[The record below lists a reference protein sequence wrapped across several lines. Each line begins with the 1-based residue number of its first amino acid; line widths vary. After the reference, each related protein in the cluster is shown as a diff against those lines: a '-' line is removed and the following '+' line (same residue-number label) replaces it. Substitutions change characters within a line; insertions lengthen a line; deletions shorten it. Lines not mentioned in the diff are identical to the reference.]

1 MLVANREDR
10 VGPPTQHVGPA
21 EPSRSLASRF
31 TGSMQLVG
39 SFIGIP
45 LALLGGYSTYHSNFS
60 TEAKCQ
66 SLRASIV
73 SMLDKKADASTIRML
88 VQRDVMTFQ
97 RDCGEVDPD
106 AVAAFRN
113 LLAPERA
120 QAARPVAPAPKS
132 DAKPVKAEVP
142 KAEPAPAQKP
152 EAARVEAPKK
162 VQPPP
167 AAVKRE
173 AEKPIQEAKPQI
185 RTEPKIES
193 KTEPKPDPKP
203 AEMTTAKQDPA
214 QPEPKAAEVSSPAG
228 AESEQADS
236 AWIASVRDAL
246 RESALRPVAAPASE
260 MANPMPPP
268 IDIAAPPSARR
279 EARPIAEVNAPPRP
293 PADLAAP
300 PEPRQEAR
308 PVPPAAIPGADPV
321 PSEN

>member
-1 MLVANREDR
+1 MLVANRDDR
-10 VGPPTQHVGPA
+10 VGAPAPHLGPA
-21 EPSRSLASRF
+21 EPSRSLTSRF

-66 SLRASIV
+66 SLRANIV

-113 LLAPERA
+113 LLTVERA

-173 AEKPIQEAKPQI
+173 AERPIQEAKPQV
-185 RTEPKIES
+185 RTEPKIE
-193 KTEPKPDPKP
+193 PKPESKP
-203 AEMTTAKQDPA
+203 AETTTAKQEPP
-214 QPEPKAAEVSSPAG
+214 QPEPKAAEAPSPAR
-228 AESEQADS
+228 AESEHADS

-246 RESALRPVAAPASE
+246 RESASRPVAAPASE
-260 MANPMPPP
+260 TANPMPPP
-268 IDIAAPPSARR
+268 IDIAAPPAKR
-279 EARPIAEVNAPPRP
+279 ETRPIAEVNAPPRP

-308 PVPPAAIPGADPV
+308 PVPPAAIPGADPAS
-321 PSEN
+321 SEN